1 MAQQVGTT
9 GGPLVGNMLIQNIM
23 SDTQQLGSYW
33 NPSNTSSVRSL
44 ADLGITFAD
53 LTGQLTFDPTVFN
66 NLSSTQLSDAMKF
79 LGSSKSGFAALANNF
94 TQLSDPVTGLILS
107 QENSYDSAN
116 TQITDQINSL
126 NARITVMENAETA
139 KIQAADAL
147 IAELESNQNT
157 VNASI
162 QSLNYV
168 AFGKLTSANGQ

>member
-1 MAQQVGTT
+1 VVQQVGPSAGSL
-9 GGPLVGNMLIQNIM
+9 GGDMLIHDIM
-23 SDTQQLGSYW
+23 SDTQLLASYW
-33 NPSNTSSVRSL
+33 NTTSGSSIRSL
-44 ADLGITFAD
+44 SDLGITFD
-53 LTGQLTFDPTVFN
+53 TTGHLGFDQNVFN
-66 NLSSTQLSDAMKF
+66 GLSNTQLSDAMKF

-147 IAELESNQNT
+147 IAQLQSDQNT